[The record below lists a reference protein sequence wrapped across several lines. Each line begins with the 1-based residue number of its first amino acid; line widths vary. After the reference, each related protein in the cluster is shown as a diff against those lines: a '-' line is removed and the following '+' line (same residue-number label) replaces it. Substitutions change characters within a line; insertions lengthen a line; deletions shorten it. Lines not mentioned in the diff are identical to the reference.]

1 MKKKI
6 TILLCILVSLCQ
18 AQTLKVSYLEK
29 INLADSPKI
38 DVSQIQGAE
47 MSPGLEAMVQKMIE
61 EQNKKNSEGKEYE
74 LYSVNGESIY
84 QKTEVKEVENEAIT
98 TITLNEKDIFYRNFK
113 DKQITNQTSI
123 LSKTFLINE
132 DEKSFDWQISDQ
144 TEMIGTYKCKKA
156 TSLSE
161 EGLVAWFTNEVPIST
176 GPRQYYGLPGLI
188 VKLTLGTLTIEAIDV
203 KIMDEIVAIEK
214 PTKGKNV
221 SRKKY
226 NEIRDEKLNLNDNNN
241 NNEGIRVKMI
251 EI

>member
-1 MKKKI
+1 
-6 TILLCILVSLCQ
+6 
-18 AQTLKVSYLEK
+18 
-29 INLADSPKI
+29 
-38 DVSQIQGAE
+38 
-47 MSPGLEAMVQKMIE
+47 
-61 EQNKKNSEGKEYE
+61 
-74 LYSVNGESIY
+74 
-84 QKTEVKEVENEAIT
+84 
-98 TITLNEKDIFYRNFK
+98 
-113 DKQITNQTSI
+113 
-123 LSKTFLINE
+123 
-132 DEKSFDWQISDQ
+132 
-144 TEMIGTYKCKKA
+144 MIGTYKCKKA

-188 VKLTLGTLTIEAIDV
+188 VKLTLGTLTIEAVDV

-241 NNEGIRVKMI
+241 NNEGVRVKMI